1 VDENNFFVDTYQ
13 SLSKNLAVDPLEF
26 FRKMGTGAE
35 SNKSYSD
42 FATEKMEQLGQKRDT
57 FIQEAPFS
65 DLAAYHAVLKK
76 LPDGYSLHL
85 GNSTPVRYAQLFRSK
100 PGIVYHSNRGTSGID
115 GTVSTAAGYAMISG
129 KPTLLLVGDLAY
141 IYDSN
146 ALWNNKLP
154 SNLRIIV
161 FENDGGNIF
170 KLIDTTPEID
180 VSSIF

>member
-1 VDENNFFVDTYQ
+1 
-13 SLSKNLAVDPLEF
+13 
-26 FRKMGTGAE
+26 
-35 SNKSYSD
+35 
-42 FATEKMEQLGQKRDT
+42 
-57 FIQEAPFS
+57 
-65 DLAAYHAVLKK
+65 
-76 LPDGYSLHL
+76 
-85 GNSTPVRYAQLFRSK
+85 VRYAQLFRSK

-170 KLIDTTPEID
+170 KLIDTTPEIEGIQHFFETPHNVD
-180 VSSIF
+180 LEKLSQAYGIQTMKVNDLTSLEKALMEFFKPNDRPVVLSIKTSGELSAKTFKKYFQFISQQQ